1 MAWINNT
8 KKSKPEIDER
18 YKDGQYSVEVI
29 IHLKNGLTFLAYY
42 DYVEEVWWAEITRIK
57 DDEVMFWCR
66 IPKLPKLNKDERQER
81 K

>member
-18 YKDGQYSVEVI
+18 YKDKQYSVEVI

-42 DYVEEVWWAEITRIK
+42 DYMEEVWWAEITRIK

-66 IPKLPKLNKDERQER
+66 IPKLPKLGKNERQER